1 VAEKLTREQI
11 QKLYS
16 NPETQERIL
25 RIDCLADLLRSCII
39 SEAYEVPP
47 RLAAAIRLTS
57 AGAGLVARVQ
67 SNANPRNECTL
78 ATFLQVSWN
87 ELLVDADETNI
98 ESIEK
103 VVSDEI
109 KKERVLFPYIYG
121 RELYDKA
128 FDELKDNNDTLT
140 HKDTMTLLAGSPQ
153 GVFQLHDYV
162 VGPWGLLRSREVRYC
177 PPSVW
182 VPLYHCDDL
191 SCMRVHNV
199 LLETGTSK
207 ISKVRTKMREVLS
220 RQESAEGEWED
231 FLRDQ
236 IAAHVNPFSW
246 KHSAGIPSLVGDAFS
261 VEEMRLI
268 LHDLLNFT
276 QGRLRASISELGREV
291 KEAEKFTEDL
301 NEAQMLQLILLC
313 RDDEIIDS
321 LDSLILSGSINI
333 PPAEIRKSP
342 RGVKATGYFDLV
354 PECASR
360 GVRFLGSSSLAL
372 LRSRHLISNLFDLG
386 NPAERERL
394 EWLIRGTDGTS
405 FQEQLDQFVC
415 GGPLDGALGSLI
427 FDSGANLVAAE
438 KFVGIGPRARERLS
452 NEEALRRAITW
463 RLGIDGPSESDVLLD
478 FRQYGT
484 RLREL
489 AMRTHTYASADQADI
504 RAVASNFFVKLEGL
518 LQEYLKLATWALL
531 RDHYATSG
539 FVYSPEE
546 AVAFTIEELSREQ
559 SDIHFSS
566 DGKWTLFPMVRGF
579 DVLANRLKLLKSDD
593 TTKRSVSDYPKILR
607 SASPY
612 TFLFKHIYP
621 YLDLDSTARSRIVA
635 MLTTASRKLNAGK
648 VDEIRNV
655 LQHTNPKFPTQDDV
669 LGAINAAETVLAEA
683 EEAGFLPVVSRLRE
697 SQTDSYGRRTL
708 TLGTANGKTL
718 RLVRPSSY
726 YLTGLPAVSEAQYV
740 LRSAMYENSSEV
752 LRLSIREDSEYT
764 KRWSNYPKRRGAR
777 AKSGSNSHVDS

>member
-1 VAEKLTREQI
+1 MANKLTREQI
-11 QKLYS
+11 DKLYPS
-16 NPETQERIL
+16 AETQERIL
-25 RIDCLADLLRSCII
+25 RIDFLSDLLGSCII
-39 SEAYEVPP
+39 SDAYEVPA
-47 RLAAAIRLTS
+47 RLTAAIKLSS
-57 AGAGLVARVQ
+57 AGAGLVSRVQ

-78 ATFLQVSWN
+78 SAFLQVSWN
-87 ELLVDADETNI
+87 ELLIDPDETNL

-103 VVSDEI
+103 AISDEI
-109 KKERVLFPYIYG
+109 KKERILFPYIYG

-128 FDELKDNNDTLT
+128 FSELRDNNDTLT
-140 HKDTMTLLAGSPQ
+140 HKDTMTLLAGAPQ

-162 VGPWGLLRSREVRYC
+162 TGPWGLVRSREIRYC

-191 SCMRVHNV
+191 SCKRLHNV
-199 LLETGTSK
+199 LLETGASK

-220 RQESAEGEWED
+220 RQDSAESEWED

-236 IAAHVNPFSW
+236 ISAHVNPFSW
-246 KHSAGIPSLVGDAFS
+246 RHPAGFPSLIGDAFS
-261 VEEMRLI
+261 AAEIRLI
-268 LHDLLNFT
+268 LHDLLNST
-276 QGRLRASISELGREV
+276 QGKLRASLSGLGQEV
-291 KEAEKFTEDL
+291 REAEKFTEGL

-313 RDDEIIDS
+313 RDEEIIDS
-321 LDSLILSGSINI
+321 LDSLILSGAIVI

-342 RGVKATGYFDLV
+342 RDIRATGYFDLV
-354 PECASR
+354 PECASG

-386 NPAERERL
+386 NPTQRERL
-394 EWLIRGTDGTS
+394 EWLIRGTDGAS

-427 FDSGANLVAAE
+427 FDSGANLKAAE

-452 NEEALRRAITW
+452 NEESLRRAITW
-463 RLGIDGPSESDVLLD
+463 RLGIDGPSESDVLVD

-489 AMRTHTYASADQADI
+489 AMRTHTYAPADQADI

-518 LQEYLKLATWALL
+518 LQEYLKLATWSLL

-539 FVYSPEE
+539 FVYSPDE
-546 AVAFTIEELSREQ
+546 AVAFTIRELSRDQ
-559 SDIHFSS
+559 SDVHFSN
-566 DGKWTLFPMVRGF
+566 DGKWTLFPMIRGF
-579 DVLANRLKLLKSDD
+579 DILADRLRLLKSDEA
-593 TTKRSVSDYPKILR
+593 TQRPVGDYPKVLR

-621 YLDLDSTARSRIVA
+621 YLDLDPLARPRIVA
-635 MLTTASRKLNAGK
+635 MLATASHKLHSGK

-655 LQHTNPKFPTQDDV
+655 LQHTNPKFPTQDEV

-683 EEAGFLPVVSRLRE
+683 EEAGFIPVVSRLRE

-726 YLTGLPAVSEAQYV
+726 YLTGLPVLSETQYV
-740 LRSAMYENSSEV
+740 LRSAIYENSSEV

-764 KRWSNYPKRRGAR
+764 KRWSDYPKRRGASG
-777 AKSGSNSHVDS
+777 KSGKSHLDA